1 MPSIVISLCC
11 RFLAIPF
18 LLELRV
24 LMDWIW
30 TDSTLAIGSW
40 LQMEDI
46 YANIYVLK
54 CWREAE
60 RVTSLISLIFC
71 LCVEMCIPP
80 VDIIKTSIVCMHQ
93 FNSFVQFHYFLYYL
107 TVCIVILNILNH
119 SNNNQ
124 TFFDF
129 IIKTRNINGCFTASY
144 PL

>member
-1 MPSIVISLCC
+1 MLSIVISLCC

-60 RVTSLISLIFC
+60 RVTSLIFC

-80 VDIIKTSIVCMHQ
+80 VDIIKTSIVCI
-93 FNSFVQFHYFLYYL
+93 SSTLVQFHYLLYYL

-124 TFFDF
+124 TFVYF

>member
-71 LCVEMCIPP
+71 LCVELCIPP

-93 FNSFVQFHYFLYYL
+93 LNSFVQFHYFPYYL
-107 TVCIVILNILNH
+107 TVCIVILNISQQQQ
-119 SNNNQ
+119 SNFCLLHN
-124 TFFDF
+124 
-129 IIKTRNINGCFTASY
+129 
-144 PL
+144 

>member
-1 MPSIVISLCC
+1 
-11 RFLAIPF
+11 
-18 LLELRV
+18 
-24 LMDWIW
+24 
-30 TDSTLAIGSW
+30 
-40 LQMEDI
+40 MEDI

-60 RVTSLISLIFC
+60 RVTSLIFC

-124 TFFDF
+124 TFF
-129 IIKTRNINGCFTASY
+129 TS
-144 PL
+144 